1 MSIKMIIFDQDGTL
15 YSKNSDL
22 IKYTR
27 AKTKEWLS
35 YKTKKTLSEIEDLY
49 IVLQEKYPNP
59 YFGFE
64 SLGCTVQEYMED
76 VFDRIHPGVFL
87 EFNPVLYE
95 FFKNNELKKALVT
108 FSSPKYTEELQEVLK
123 IKDFFDSILYVKD
136 FKTYNKKECYEKLA
150 NLFNID
156 FTEICVIGDSYYND
170 ILPAQQLGC
179 KTVFISNKKIKAVD
193 TISSIEQFIKQ
204 GTKKIYKKS

>member
-27 AKTKEWLS
+27 AKTKKWLS
-35 YKTKKTLSEIEDLY
+35 YKTNKTLSEIEDLY

-59 YFGFE
+59 YLGFE
-64 SLGCTVQEYMED
+64 SLGCSVQEYMED
-76 VFDRIHPGVFL
+76 VFDKIHPEFFL
-87 EFNPVLYE
+87 EFNPVLYD
-95 FFKNNELKKALVT
+95 FFKNNGLKKALVT
-108 FSSPKYTEELQEVLK
+108 FSSPRYTEEVQEVLK

-136 FKTYNKKECYEKLA
+136 SKTYNKKECYEKLA

-156 FTEICVIGDSYYND
+156 FAEICVIGDSYYND
-170 ILPAQQLGC
+170 IVPAQQLGC
-179 KTVFISNKKIKAVD
+179 KTILISDKKTKAVD

-204 GTKKIYKKS
+204 EVK